1 MSGRA
6 GYDVFRAV
14 FHPCC
19 FLVRDD
25 GRKLFGV
32 PLHFGSRQLQES
44 LPFRRAG
51 DSDKGGGII
60 PFVLS
65 YMEIGIN
72 HFHHPAMNHLEI
84 QGSFLPLRDGRAE
97 FQFE

>member
-1 MSGRA
+1 MSSVL
-6 GYDVFRAV
+6 YSTLAV
-14 FHPCC
+14 S
-19 FLVRDD
+19 LSVMMAV
-25 GRKLFGV
+25 KLFGV

-84 QGSFLPLRDGRAE
+84 QGSFLPLR
-97 FQFE
+97 